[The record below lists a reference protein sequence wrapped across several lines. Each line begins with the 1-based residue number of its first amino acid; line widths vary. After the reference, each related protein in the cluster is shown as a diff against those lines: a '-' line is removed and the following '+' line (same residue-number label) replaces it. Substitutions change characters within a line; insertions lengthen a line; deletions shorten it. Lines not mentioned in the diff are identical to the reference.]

1 MGGRHH
7 ELSCRTQHCGY
18 EELEERCDA
27 ATAGSIRTRES
38 LRNTEQRIADFSLLG
53 KQIDTYRKLKPVY
66 DRYKASKDKEKFL
79 RGFESEIIL
88 FEAAAREIKKA
99 GLTRLPS
106 SDKLKA
112 ELDGLSTRKAALQTE
127 LRKIQREE
135 KEYDTL
141 RQNVDALLERP
152 KEQEQ
157 QRQRSNDLE

>member
-1 MGGRHH
+1 MAAYF
-7 ELSCRTQHCGY
+7 SK
-18 EELEERCDA
+18 RCCEAARKHDA
-27 ATAGSIRTRES
+27 IFES
-38 LRNTEQRIADFSLLG
+38 FLWG
-53 KQIDTYRKLKPVY
+53 Y

-99 GLTRLPS
+99 GLAKLPS

-112 ELDGLSTRKAALQTE
+112 ELDGLSARKTALQTE

-135 KEYDTL
+135 TEYDTL